1 MSNRFIFVI
10 ILTLMSGVFCVFSQD
25 VVAEDNQKQAIIL
38 QYADS
43 LVGTRGPN
51 MEIREFV
58 GNVVL
63 IQGDVIV
70 KCNRAVQYLQ
80 ANKAVLS
87 GDVHINQKEL
97 NLYTSEGVYYGN
109 AKIATTNTK
118 VKITDG
124 KTTLTAGAGTYSTM
138 KRIADFRNDVK
149 IEDDSVIIY
158 SDRLIYHKDNK
169 NSYAYGN
176 VLLRGKYTE
185 TYLLGD
191 TVEHFPGENITYV
204 KGNPRLFRIDTI
216 ESRNEYND
224 SLSQDRVEFRED
236 LLDTSATFSLDTLS
250 VRAEFM
256 KSVTDKESNREVFYF
271 FDSVEIRKQSLAAR
285 ADTAVYDKTEGIIK
299 LIGMP
304 VVWYD
309 STQLYSDS
317 IIIEVPDMKIKK
329 LRAIGNAIACSRDDS
344 TNLAYINQVLG
355 DEIIINFENDSIN
368 TIFSFGNAKSL
379 YFLQMDTTGA
389 AGLQRSSC
397 DSITV
402 FFEANQVST
411 INWLGGISGEFH
423 PSHLID
429 SPEAF
434 YLPRFKWTDV
444 KPKKITLRITRKD

>member
-1 MSNRFIFVI
+1 MRIIYILTVVLVLIAGKFSIFSQENNEKQPI
-10 ILTLMSGVFCVFSQD
+10 ILR
-25 VVAEDNQKQAIIL
+25 
-38 QYADS
+38 YADS
-43 LVGTRGPN
+43 LVGTRGPG
-51 MEIREFV
+51 MDIREFV

-63 IQGDVIV
+63 IQGDVTV
-70 KCNRAVQYLQ
+70 KCDRAIQYLQ
-80 ANKAVLS
+80 ANKAVLT
-87 GDVHINQKEL
+87 GNVHINQKEL
-97 NLYTSEGVYYGN
+97 DLYTQEGVYYGN
-109 AKIATTNTK
+109 SKIATTNTK

-124 KTTLTAGAGTYSTM
+124 KTTLTAGAGTYSTL

-158 SDRLIYHKDNK
+158 SDRLVYHKDNK

-191 TVEHFPGENITYV
+191 TIEHFPNDNLTYV

-216 ESRNEYND
+216 ETSD
-224 SLSQDRVEFRED
+224 KS
-236 LLDTSATFSLDTLS
+236 LDTLEENKAEFTEDFFDSTAAIRLDTLS

-256 KSVTDKESNREVFYF
+256 KSILDKESNNEIFYF

-285 ADTAVYDKTEGIIK
+285 ADTAIYDKTEGIIR
-299 LIGMP
+299 LIGVP
-304 VVWYD
+304 IVWYD

-317 IIIEVPDMKIKK
+317 IIIQVPDLKIKQ
-329 LRAIGNAIACSRDDS
+329 LHAIGNAIACSRDDT

-355 DEIIINFENDSIN
+355 DEIIINFENDTIN

-379 YFLQMDTTGA
+379 YFLQMDSTGA

-397 DSITV
+397 DSIAV
-402 FFEANQVST
+402 FFEESEVSA

-429 SPEAF
+429 SPESF
-434 YLPRFKWTDV
+434 YLPGFRWTDV
-444 KPKKITLRITRKD
+444 KPKKITLKIVRKDD